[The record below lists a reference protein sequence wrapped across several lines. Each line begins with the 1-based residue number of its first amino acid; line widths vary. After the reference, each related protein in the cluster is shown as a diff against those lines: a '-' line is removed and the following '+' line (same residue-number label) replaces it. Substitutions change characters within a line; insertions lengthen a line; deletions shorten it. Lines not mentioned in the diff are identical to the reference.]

1 MGSIAIHGYATV
13 NEGSCNDGCGGSSGT
28 TTQVPLEPDSGCTA
42 KVYDA
47 VPVIPLQLNTAG
59 AIGAV
64 YQQVALGLAAIE
76 MLIIRASRAVRI
88 RFDPVRPVFT
98 TLVVGAGG
106 IVTGSIT
113 LTIAGTDG
121 TARPAVTVTFSG
133 STNTRDLVVAAI
145 NAALGGAGIPTPPD
159 APPAV
164 LGSDNTIGISS
175 FGVGPLARITA
186 TDTGAS
192 LLTAG
197 TVYGSATDLPAMGG
211 GTIVMP
217 FDRNEAP
224 AELWLSGQA
233 TLTIVAGGVPE

>member
-13 NEGSCNDGCGGSSGT
+13 NEGSCNDGCGGSNGT
-28 TTQVPLEPDSGCTA
+28 STDVPLEPDSGCTA
-42 KVYDA
+42 KVYDST
-47 VPVIPLQLNTAG
+47 PIIPLQLNTAG

-64 YQQVALGLAAIE
+64 YQQVALGLSAIE
-76 MLIIRASRAVRI
+76 MLIIRASRAVRV
-88 RFDPVRPVFT
+88 RLDPTRPVFT
-98 TLVVGAGG
+98 TGVVGAGG
-106 IVTGSIT
+106 VTSGSIT

-121 TARPAVTVTFSG
+121 TARPAVVVTFSG

-164 LGSDNTIGISS
+164 LGADNTIGISS
-175 FGVGPLARITA
+175 FGVGPSARVTA
-186 TDTGAS
+186 VDTAAG

-197 TVYGSATDLPAMGG
+197 TETGTATDFPAMG

-233 TLTIVAGGVPE
+233 TLTIVAGGVAG